1 MADENSY
8 RDIKLIIKFVWNPLF
23 LTQVYVKFTQ
33 VCVKHKKRRSGGGG
47 GCGVL
52 FVWKRKRRS
61 GGGGGGCCVKSD
73 LGGGVV
79 GRMGGGVVGRL
90 SFYR

>member
-47 GCGVL
+47 VDRLVKVNWFAFTVNGDSDNGVDIGDDMISCM
-52 FVWKRKRRS
+52 FES
-61 GGGGGGCCVKSD
+61 
-73 LGGGVV
+73 
-79 GRMGGGVVGRL
+79 
-90 SFYR
+90 